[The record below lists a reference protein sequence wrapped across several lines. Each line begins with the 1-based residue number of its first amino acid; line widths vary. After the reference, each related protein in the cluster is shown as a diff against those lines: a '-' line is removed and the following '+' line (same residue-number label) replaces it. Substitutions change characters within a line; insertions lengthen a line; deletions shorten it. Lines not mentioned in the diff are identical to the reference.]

1 MDYNYLIE
9 DARRRQEVFK
19 NLDKYLLMIKS
30 VVRSIDPNAEV
41 YLFGSVAENRHVLS
55 SDIDVLALTNA
66 EPGIVLEKLWR
77 AGIGPP
83 FEIHVRTPDKLA
95 YYERF
100 SKLIKI

>member
-41 YLFGSVAENRHVLS
+41 YLFG
-55 SDIDVLALTNA
+55 
-66 EPGIVLEKLWR
+66 
-77 AGIGPP
+77 
-83 FEIHVRTPDKLA
+83 
-95 YYERF
+95 
-100 SKLIKI
+100 

>member
-19 NLDKYLLMIKS
+19 NLDKYLLMIKG
-30 VVRSIDPNAEV
+30 VVKSIDPNAEV
-41 YLFGSVAENRHVLS
+41 YLFGSVAENRHTLS
-55 SDIDVLALTNA
+55 SDIDVLVITNA
-66 EPGIVLEKLWR
+66 DPGLILEKLWR

-100 SKLIKI
+100 SKLIRV

>member
-41 YLFGSVAENRHVLS
+41 YLFGSVAENRHTLS
-55 SDIDVLALTNA
+55 SDIDVLVITNA
-66 EPGIVLEKLWR
+66 DPGIVLEKL
-77 AGIGPP
+77 
-83 FEIHVRTPDKLA
+83 
-95 YYERF
+95 
-100 SKLIKI
+100 